1 MPGKKERIA
10 AITAL
15 LVKNPG
21 KVYSLNYFQEMFGVA
36 KSGISE
42 DISVIRGALA
52 RSGAGAVE
60 TILGAHGGVRFLP
73 RMPDS
78 AKQLLAADLMRRM
91 SDASRILPGGY
102 IYLVDLFYTP
112 RYVDGMAQILA
123 EWLEPCKADFIIT
136 VETKG
141 IPLAMSVARF
151 LGLPV
156 AIARKAS
163 TPTDGSTFSANYLTG
178 SSRRLQTMS
187 IPRRMLKEGTS
198 ALVIDDFIGGG
209 GTLKAIM
216 EMLTEFR
223 IKVAGVGAAIANKY
237 PQKKKISDYQ
247 CIFVLEELSE
257 TRIEFSS
264 NV

>member
-1 MPGKKERIA
+1 MQGKKQRIA
-10 AITAL
+10 AITAM

-21 KVYSLNYFQEMFGVA
+21 KLYSLKHFQELFGVA

-42 DISVIRGALA
+42 DISVIKDAFGEVD
-52 RSGAGAVE
+52 AGVVE

-73 RMPDS
+73 RMSAD
-78 AKQLLAADLMRRM
+78 AKQGLASDLIRQM
-91 SDASRILPGGY
+91 SDTSRILPGGY
-102 IYLVDLFYTP
+102 IYLADLFYTP

-123 EWLEPCKADFIIT
+123 EWLSPRGADFIIT
-136 VETKG
+136 IETKG

-151 LGLPV
+151 LDLPV
-156 AIARKAS
+156 AIARKHN
-163 TPTDGSTFSANYLTG
+163 TPADGSTFSANYLTG

-187 IPRRMLKEGTS
+187 IPRRMLREGTR

-209 GTLKAIM
+209 GTLKALT

-223 IKVAGVGAAIANKY
+223 IHVAGIGTAIANKY
-237 PQKKKISDYQ
+237 PQKKKISNYES
-247 CIFVLEELSE
+247 IFILEELSE